1 MGLLSCHNYV
11 SQFLIIYLFLNMS
24 MGFPCGSVVNARDM
38 GLIPGSGRSP
48 GKVKG
53 SLFQYSYLGN
63 PMERG
68 HIELDTT

>member
-1 MGLLSCHNYV
+1 
-11 SQFLIIYLFLNMS
+11 MS